1 MNQKNFHNGRR
12 DCVVYSVIEDKGIF
26 IKNIYYM
33 LAYAFREFQEE
44 NYESVAAEQ
53 FEMVQDLL
61 ASLLAKGV
69 VKQLKKGLY
78 REYMMQH
85 GMMSTLRGKIDMQE
99 TIRERMHQRRRLV
112 CEYDEL
118 SENNRYNQILKTT
131 MHYLIRD
138 KGVSRAHKTELHK
151 AILFFDG
158 VDLLNPSAIEWGRL
172 RYQRSNKS
180 YEALLNICYL
190 VLEGMLQTTERGN
203 YKMRMVS
210 DEHMAR
216 LYEKFILAYY
226 RRHHTYLTEVK
237 AAQIPWNLTEIPTET
252 SFSKLPVMQSDA
264 FLRFGDKILIIDAK
278 YYGKIMQSYYDKHTL
293 HSANLYQIYTYVKN
307 QDTGRTGN
315 VAGMLVYAK
324 TQEADLP
331 DSRYSMDGNRIGATT
346 LDLNREFEGIAHQL
360 DDIAAEF
367 FGKQPLTS

>member
-1 MNQKNFHNGRR
+1 
-12 DCVVYSVIEDKGIF
+12 
-26 IKNIYYM
+26 
-33 LAYAFREFQEE
+33 
-44 NYESVAAEQ
+44 
-53 FEMVQDLL
+53 
-61 ASLLAKGV
+61 
-69 VKQLKKGLY
+69 
-78 REYMMQH
+78 
-85 GMMSTLRGKIDMQE
+85 
-99 TIRERMHQRRRLV
+99 
-112 CEYDEL
+112 
-118 SENNRYNQILKTT
+118 
-131 MHYLIRD
+131 
-138 KGVSRAHKTELHK
+138 
-151 AILFFDG
+151 
-158 VDLLNPSAIEWGRL
+158 
-172 RYQRSNKS
+172 
-180 YEALLNICYL
+180 
-190 VLEGMLQTTERGN
+190 
-203 YKMRMVS
+203 
-210 DEHMAR
+210 MAR

-324 TQEADLP
+324 TQETDLS
-331 DSRYSMDGNRIGATT
+331 DSRYNMDGNRIGATT

-367 FGKQPLTS
+367 FGKQSLTS